1 MFVGVESS
9 KKVQIFSSNY
19 ESGFSHLRQVM
30 LPRDASLAN
39 SFTVLDTTEQQV
51 FLFIENRNLGT
62 PFGNVYISDEK
73 GRYFTLSVANVVKK
87 NGKID
92 FQKVSSL
99 PGTFVV
105 NRYSKE
111 LEALTEPG
119 Y

>member
-1 MFVGVESS
+1 
-9 KKVQIFSSNY
+9 
-19 ESGFSHLRQVM
+19 M